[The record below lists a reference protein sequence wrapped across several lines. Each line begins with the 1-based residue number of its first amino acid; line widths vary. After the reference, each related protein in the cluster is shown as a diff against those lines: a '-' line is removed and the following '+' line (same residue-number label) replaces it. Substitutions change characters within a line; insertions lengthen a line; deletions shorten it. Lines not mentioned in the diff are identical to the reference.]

1 MYMDRSWD
9 ELAELI
15 AKLILEWAD
24 SAEGREEAILKLYQL
39 VGELAADLPP
49 LLSRYGCWAGRE
61 DLVLLGEALGYAYGG
76 FKDYA
81 RCAARAALALGEERR
96 GLAKELWNTCLE
108 DDMELRIKSICA
120 IARYLDETGGDLIFY
135 DLSRDVEMMREAD
148 RGAK

>member
-49 LLSRYGCWAGRE
+49 LLSRYGC
-61 DLVLLGEALGYAYGG
+61 
-76 FKDYA
+76 
-81 RCAARAALALGEERR
+81 
-96 GLAKELWNTCLE
+96 
-108 DDMELRIKSICA
+108 
-120 IARYLDETGGDLIFY
+120 
-135 DLSRDVEMMREAD
+135 
-148 RGAK
+148 